1 VSFFGENIAVEARV
15 EDDMI
20 TLAVESSDLNSILI
34 GRNAETLRSLQYI
47 VMTALHNKGAALTH
61 VIVDVANYKKQREEK
76 IAEKA
81 RGWIEEVRRS
91 GDSHIAHIN
100 AANKKYTFRSSSG
113 NVKREIVLFTI
124 VTLFGLWVLQNGVI
138 WLISP
143 LCAALLH
150 NESLALLA
158 AKLAG
163 TIVSLTWNYLTYDIL
178 VFRKDIT

>member
-1 VSFFGENIAVEARV
+1 
-15 EDDMI
+15 MI

-61 VIVDVANYKKQREEK
+61 AVVDVANYKKQREEK

-100 AANKKYTFRSSSG
+100 AADR
-113 NVKREIVLFTI
+113 RIVHRIATEYNDIRTYSEGEGRNRYI
-124 VTLFGLWVLQNGVI
+124 VIAQ
-138 WLISP
+138 
-143 LCAALLH
+143 
-150 NESLALLA
+150 
-158 AKLAG
+158 AG
-163 TIVSLTWNYLTYDIL
+163 S
-178 VFRKDIT
+178 